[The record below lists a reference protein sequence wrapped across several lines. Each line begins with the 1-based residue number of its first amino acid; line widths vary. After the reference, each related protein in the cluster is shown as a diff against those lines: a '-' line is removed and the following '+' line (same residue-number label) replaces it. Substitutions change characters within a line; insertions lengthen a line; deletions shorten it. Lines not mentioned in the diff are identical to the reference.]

1 MTSGLGG
8 LLLGLLLFG
17 VLREK
22 LFVLL
27 KTIAGRLVTADD
39 FSLVLSLSADTGLS
53 DEALDLG

>member
-8 LLLGLLLFG
+8 LLLGLLLFS

-27 KTIAGRLVTADD
+27 KTFAGRLVTADD